1 MGIFQSLYSFGIV
14 LGPIV
19 MGAMSE
25 AFGLKRAFL
34 LLALLPVAGAVAAA
48 FSPVI
53 NGRKPHTA
61 KDSA

>member
-1 MGIFQSLYSFGIV
+1 
-14 LGPIV
+14 
-19 MGAMSE
+19 MSE